1 MLKYQIVTLCCV
13 NSSYIYETTVN
24 ERGRKTNVFNK

>member
-13 NSSYIYETTVN
+13 NSPCIYETTVN
-24 ERGRKTNVFNK
+24 ERDRKINVFNK